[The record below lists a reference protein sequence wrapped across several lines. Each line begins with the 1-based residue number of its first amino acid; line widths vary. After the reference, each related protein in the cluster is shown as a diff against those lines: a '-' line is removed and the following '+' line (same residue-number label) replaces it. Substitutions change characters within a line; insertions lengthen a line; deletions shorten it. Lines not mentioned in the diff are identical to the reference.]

1 MAVKG
6 TNAECGFEYNH
17 LDKVIYL
24 IDAESIDWTI
34 YDDEL
39 AYYLSNYIYSTRSV
53 SGYNVGNI
61 QVEDTSELDGRY
73 RFAHRV
79 TFSVPGYLLPV
90 DRNGEGGGSG
100 EGGGNGSGGGG
111 GVSDSDP
118 GGNGSGGG
126 SGDHDY
132 DSDSGGNGS
141 GGGAGTTRSLRTVSS
156 NYTDSTFDYSKKY
169 YVVVKTVNGEFYM
182 LNPMVPAKI
191 QYTFTLGQDQCN
203 TVFTINTVSNHPML
217 RLNASANK
225 FTTVNNECEYY
236 LDGFKSIKLGLAQYT
251 RRYTENG
258 TDNIVCTI
266 RDGLKNIDGI
276 LSGATFT
283 EEYDGEVVTHA
294 INVSHNV
301 MKDGKR
307 DWHYYLLQYDWYPE
321 IYDMTYTEVE
331 TDNKVCAIIESDNG
345 RYYYVSNLIPNF
357 SVNGSNSTSL
367 TSNATLSGTT
377 DDLYN
382 AKSLLNGWNGSISY
396 ETSQHW
402 EFVKTEDDPCDNGKA
417 LYILRSLQDALGND
431 MGRWQVKSGYE
442 DYLTTEYNIYSSF
455 TDSVYYDTDK
465 CDNYDGS
472 TGGTLPDTIS
482 LPISG
487 GCKDYTFSASCDWN
501 ITMQFDNPITV
512 TPTSGYA
519 GELYNITVCYAMT
532 RWINSGYTCQGY
544 DKHYLEVEQRS
555 MDGGSTWTNTG
566 NERVGALVEADSE
579 YCGYV
584 SCTVNSIT
592 CSPSTATIVAGSAS
606 TTVTVNATG
615 SGCGKRWRATIQDD
629 DVPGGSVT
637 IFGEN
642 GDTLTVKQPQTVT
655 IKSVDD
661 ETKTCQFVAAEA
673 LTGYLEFRSV
683 TNSSYSFTNPVKYSL
698 DGGST
703 WTSLAASASTPV
715 VSAGNTILWSGNI
728 TASTVGG
735 VGTFSS
741 TGTFVAYNN
750 PLSLQGDD
758 FNTLTA
764 VTNYQFR
771 NLFSGC
777 TGLTDARNL
786 VLSAATAPYCY
797 SSMFFGCTSLTGV
810 PTLPDTTLEDWC
822 YHSMFAECTSLTSA
836 PTLQATTLASQC
848 YEGMFRG
855 CTSLTSAPT
864 LPAPTLE
871 YSCYKSMFQDC
882 TSLTGAP
889 ALPATT
895 LTDSC
900 YMAMFLG
907 CSSLTTAP
915 TLSASTLVENCYMQM
930 FQSSAVNNV
939 TCLATDIS
947 ANNCTYWW
955 LYATSSTG
963 TFTKYRTMSSWSRDA
978 SGIPAN
984 WTVNDAH

>member
-6 TNAECGFEYNH
+6 TNAECGFDYNN
-17 LDKVIYL
+17 LKKVIYL
-24 IDAESIDWTI
+24 VDVQSINWTI
-34 YDDEL
+34 YDDALIYINEVE
-39 AYYLSNYIYSTRSV
+39 YSNSSV
-53 SGYNVGNI
+53 SGYNVGSI

-111 GVSDSDP
+111 GASDSDP

-126 SGDHDY
+126 G
-132 DSDSGGNGS
+132 
-141 GGGAGTTRSLRTVSS
+141 GTTRSLRTVSS
-156 NYTDSTFDYSKKY
+156 NYTDSTFDFSRKY
-169 YVVVKTVNGEFYM
+169 YVIVETVNGKRY
-182 LNPMVPAKI
+182 LVNPMIPATIK
-191 QYTFTLGQDQCN
+191 YTFTLGSDVCN
-203 TVFTINTVSNHPML
+203 TVFTIDTASNHPMMQL
-217 RLNASANK
+217 SSRSNETQYTLL
-225 FTTVNNECEYY
+225 NNECGYY
-236 LDGFKSIKLGLAQYT
+236 LDGFKSIQLCLAQYV
-251 RRYTENG
+251 RKYTNG
-258 TDNIVCTI
+258 E
-266 RDGLKNIDGI
+266 IDGI
-276 LSGATFT
+276 LCTTYNSLYGINGIMSGATFT
-283 EEYDGEVVTHA
+283 EEYDGEVVTHT
-294 INVSHNV
+294 VSLKQR
-301 MKDGKR
+301 MLTRYDG
-307 DWHYYLLQYDWYPE
+307 DWHYVLLEYDWFPQVFGS
-321 IYDMTYTEVE
+321 YTKAES
-331 TDNKVCAIIESDNG
+331 DNKVCAIITSDRG
-345 RYYYVSNLIPNF
+345 RYYYVTGLIPNY
-357 SVNGSNSTSL
+357 SVVASNSTYMASDV
-367 TSNATLSGTT
+367 TLQGTT
-377 DDLYN
+377 DDIYN
-382 AKSLLNGWNGSISY
+382 AKSLLNGWDGNISY
-396 ETSQHW
+396 ETSGHW
-402 EFVKTEDDPCDNGKA
+402 EYVKTPDDPCDNGKA
-417 LYILRSLQDALGND
+417 MYILRSLRDDIGND
-431 MGRWQVKSGYE
+431 LGYWQAKTGY
-442 DYLTTEYNIYSSF
+442 DDLLQEYNITGHFNY
-455 TDSVYYDTDK
+455 VEYYDSDK

-512 TPTSGYA
+512 SPTSGYA

-532 RWINSGYTCQGY
+532 RWVNSGYTCQGY

-555 MDGGSTWTNTG
+555 MDGGTTWTNTG
-566 NERVGALVEADSE
+566 NERVGALVETDSE

-592 CSPSTATIVAGSAS
+592 CSPSTAAIVAGSAS

-642 GDTLTVKQPQTVT
+642 GDSLTVKQPQTVT
-655 IKSVDD
+655 IRSIDD
-661 ETKTCQFVAAEA
+661 ETKTCQFVVAEA

-836 PTLQATTLASQC
+836 PTLPATTLASQC
-848 YEGMFRG
+848 YEGMFRA
-855 CTSLTSAPT
+855 CTSLTTAPT
-864 LPAPTLE
+864 LPATTLE

-889 ALPATT
+889 ALPATA

-915 TLSASTLVENCYMQM
+915 TLSASTLVNQCYMQM

-947 ANNCTYWW
+947 AHDCTYWW
-955 LYATSSTG
+955 LYAASSTG
-963 TFTKYRTMSSWSRDA
+963 TFTKKSTMSGWSRDA

-984 WTVNDAH
+984 WTVNDR